1 MDEVVV
7 DDVVVGVVEVDE
19 LVVDVEVVED
29 VEYVVVGG
37 VDMVGD
43 ACWWTWCASLTS
55 LLCPQTAFTYLDLA
69 GPVYDATRPGSMSD
83 GPVRRSPA

>member
-1 MDEVVV
+1 MSPLPGAPLTSHWKRCILSGSEDVDEVVV

-43 ACWWTWCASLTS
+43 ACWWT
-55 LLCPQTAFTYLDLA
+55 
-69 GPVYDATRPGSMSD
+69 
-83 GPVRRSPA
+83 